1 MRWSLALTLP
11 VICGAVL
18 SGCLAPTIVTA
29 TRPPKDDTI
38 VSPRLTPKGRVMV
51 IPPSGT
57 VRGQYDSEI
66 ALFERE
72 FLRGGITVI
81 SGAVTGRVL
90 LDPNGQQRGDAASLS
105 DAERALIMA
114 KQTGADAILQIG
126 QLTWSETSIPSR
138 FFICCRSGE
147 RGYSEVSQP
156 EYDNWTGKK
165 AALASHVLTFVGR
178 LMDVQTGEVL
188 ASFKFTAAANFNLP
202 GTETVRFGLEKR
214 MKGTGRNMLDEK
226 WDEPL
231 LADVNWEVARR
242 VTTEKVIEAV
252 AQKLMARLEELSKS

>member
-1 MRWSLALTLP
+1 MRRGFAVALLAMCSAPL
-11 VICGAVL
+11 C
-18 SGCLAPTIVTA
+18 GCLAPTIVTA

-81 SGAVTGRVL
+81 SGAVTGRVV
-90 LDPNGQQRGDAASLS
+90 LDPSGQQRVESAAQLS

-138 FFICCRSGE
+138 FFTCCRSGE

-165 AALASHVLTFVGR
+165 AALAAHVLTFVGR

-202 GTETVRFGLEKR
+202 GTEIVRFGLEKR

-226 WDEPL
+226 WDEPML
-231 LADVNWEVARR
+231 PDVNWEVARR
-242 VTTEKVIEAV
+242 ITTEKVIEAV
-252 AQKLMARLEELSKS
+252 AQKLMARLDTRH